1 MDAALEVPSI
11 VVGLGPFG
19 VKVVKRLVAER
30 AEALSVAGEKRADE
44 HPLLVVERS
53 GDLDPEEIAAAVLAH
68 ARAVLSHA
76 RLASRRDVERAEGLT
91 RLHVFVIAHLGEA
104 STRERLG
111 GVLAAVERR
120 LLGELGPIFE
130 AFRTGAERNLVVLPI
145 TAMPHPAATSGGA
158 DVTRAVRD
166 LCSKV
171 AATGARKRAVPQLFL
186 IEDVAEYSVFSEDEL
201 AQCVR
206 NFVTLL
212 LYSLSAVRPLN
223 ELLYGQEP
231 DQPLATFVCS
241 VAELSRSRLAAY
253 AVDRVAIEVVDEV
266 LGDEGKNIVLEDID
280 AIEEVELASLDAP
293 EDADRDILELLNRYG
308 PEIHRDPDPKWWESS
323 ESIRERYGPD
333 RGDPS
338 SVEAQKAPD
347 PPVGWALGRM
357 REIEEAWRLLQRRR
371 FEDVISK
378 ERERIQEARD
388 SLLERIRKRVDI
400 TLWADPSP
408 SVFRKA
414 TTLVSHMERAVSLR
428 LEDAIRDRDA
438 ALPVPPPSFDRFRE
452 AHARFFDETRRKPD
466 LRRLALYGTLF
477 VIGVVLFCP
486 IALRALAE
494 AMQIHESDWQ
504 SPFLRD
510 YGWLTS
516 LVVSSLGTGAFL
528 GYRYRRAYLAMRDA
542 FVAMY
547 EALEQTVTGLRDSV
561 LEYFSTRLRLAR
573 EIARVEALLAVRASI
588 IGDAER
594 LTLLDRAVRR
604 ARGHLLERLRSIG
617 VDRNERGEED
627 ISRML
632 GARGES
638 LCEALAP
645 PETARFF
652 DRLVPPEGR
661 DSRVR
666 DVLHSMARDQRYA
679 HRWRE
684 EVPFTSL
691 EALRSA
697 ALPHAKPLAEWD
709 PFGDAECAEAT
720 AQQIASFARRQA
732 RSLNVAL
739 NISGH
744 EMRDVSGVTRA
755 FTGEV
760 IVPPPAYDEVR
771 RRLGEEGAGGRVR
784 IPAHAG
790 VERDR
795 AYYIVTVGD
804 IAVDAVAS
812 LQPDPAAP

>member
-30 AEALSVAGEKRADE
+30 VEALSAITERRSDE
-44 HPLLVVERS
+44 HPLFVVERS
-53 GDLDPEEIAAAVLAH
+53 AELDAEEIAGAVLAH
-68 ARAVLSHA
+68 ARSLLSHA
-76 RLASRRDVERAEGLT
+76 RLSSRRDVERAEGLT
-91 RLHVFVIAHLGEA
+91 RLHVFVLANLGEA
-104 STRERLG
+104 ATRARAG
-111 GVLAAVERR
+111 DVIAAIERR
-120 LLGELGPIFE
+120 LLAELGPIFE
-130 AFRTGAERNLVVLPI
+130 AYRTGAERNLVVLPI
-145 TAMPHPAATSGGA
+145 AAMPHPASVEDGA
-158 DVTRAVRD
+158 EITAGVRSV
-166 LCSKV
+166 CEKI
-171 AATGARKRAVPQLFL
+171 AKTAARKRAVPQIFL
-186 IEDVAEYSVFSEDEL
+186 IEDVAEYSVFSEEEL

-223 ELLYGQEP
+223 DLLYGQEP

-253 AVDRVAIEVVDEV
+253 AVDRVAIELVDEV
-266 LGDEGKNIVLEDID
+266 LGDEGKNVVLEDID
-280 AIEEVELASLDAP
+280 AIEEVELAALDAP

-323 ESIRERYGPD
+323 ESIRDRYGPD

-338 SVEAQKAPD
+338 SVEAQKGPE
-347 PPVGWALGRM
+347 PPVGWALGKM
-357 REIEEAWRLLQRRR
+357 REIEGSWRLLQRRR
-371 FEDVISK
+371 FEDVIAK

-388 SLLERIRKRVDI
+388 SLLERIRKRVDT

-452 AHARFFDETRRKPD
+452 AHARFLDETRRKPD
-466 LRRLALYGTLF
+466 LRRLGLYGTLF
-477 VIGVVLFCP
+477 VIAVVLFAP

-494 AMQIHESDWQ
+494 ALQIHEDDWQ

-510 YGWLTS
+510 YAWLTS
-516 LVVSSLGTGAFL
+516 LVVSALGAGGFL
-528 GYRYRRAYLAMRDA
+528 AYRYRRAYLAMRDA

-547 EALEQTVTGLRDSV
+547 EALEQTVTGLKDSV

-617 VDRNERGEED
+617 VERNERGEED

-632 GARGES
+632 GARGEA

-645 PETARFF
+645 PETAKFF
-652 DRLVPPEGR
+652 DRLLPPDAR

-691 EALRSA
+691 DALRSA
-697 ALPHAKPLAEWD
+697 AMPHAKPLAEWD

-720 AQQIASFARRQA
+720 AAQIASFARRQA
-732 RSLNVAL
+732 RSLHVAL

-744 EMRDVSGVTRA
+744 EIRDATGVTRA

-771 RRLGEEGAGGRVR
+771 RRLGEEGAGGRAR

-795 AYYIVTVGD
+795 AYYVVTVGD
-804 IAVDAVAS
+804 ISVDAVAS
-812 LQPDPAAP
+812 LARENT